1 MGGVLTGS
9 VVALQSG
16 CSPSE
21 SGSGT
26 QCVCVVLMG
35 SVGALRK
42 GVVLVG
48 SAGPLKSGCVG
59 LSDKFCS
66 CEFHFSSPCRQIEIL
81 APEVNKVLFTDNKCN
96 IYLHFTTT

>member
-1 MGGVLTGS
+1 MGVVLVRVGPVHS
-9 VVALQSG
+9 
-16 CSPSE
+16 
-21 SGSGT
+21 
-26 QCVCVVLMG
+26 VCVVLMG

-48 SAGPLKSGCVG
+48 LAGPLKSGCVE
-59 LSDKFCS
+59 LSDQFCS